1 MAEPNRYVTNAMR
14 HVRTGAPEDS
24 WRESAAAALESAGRT
39 SWGAE
44 ALVRSP
50 RFAHWT
56 QRLRSS
62 SPIGDEERVK
72 CLRDLEE
79 LHSLALVMNRTRR
92 RDIGPFT
99 QRDPVT
105 VEVPFTAEQQCFYDN
120 LVTWRRR
127 VLEYLHGSSVANLVL
142 SQIERQ
148 AASCLFGVVENL
160 AEVVRT
166 GKVHSQRDSD
176 DDEDDDGEV
185 TLPPELQSVAA
196 QLLEQARRL
205 PPEDPKLDRLL
216 ELVSDTVAVEDGPG
230 KLLVFTSFRKTI
242 AYLERALRNA
252 GTRIAVVHGDVDD
265 DERQILRARFRLPRV
280 ERDAIDV
287 LLSTEVGAEGLDY
300 EFCDRLVNYDIP
312 WNPMRVEQ
320 RIGRIDR
327 FGQRSPKVLIFNFTT
342 PGTVEERV
350 FMRCYERLGIFR
362 DTVGDLEE
370 VLGQATSALNRL
382 AADPSLTPQQAAER
396 ARQEAD
402 NVTRRADEQRRLE
415 EDAPGLLGLDAA
427 LVDEAEAIDARGRFV
442 DGGELREMVEGF
454 LSDQLLSASLR
465 PESSDPK
472 DLALE
477 LQIRRVEQR
486 DELRSMLS
494 RLPRS
499 DRTAIELR
507 KALSEQAAIGLTFDQ
522 EVAVARREIQ
532 FVTPVHALARLAV
545 GFWRSRAEPL
555 VAQLSLTDASI
566 PAGRYLFALERWD
579 ELAAR
584 PGARLVPIA
593 VGLDNAAPADD
604 VAERL
609 LAVVRAADRVP
620 ETAPVPASAEAADAL
635 DRHAHAL
642 RQAAIAELQE
652 SNSALVDQ
660 RLASLDVFYRGLL
673 AQLDSVLSSSTQP
686 KIIRMKN
693 SERDRHRHEHQRRSV
708 ELERR
713 RDADIVS
720 TRIAAGVIE
729 VRNAV

>member
-1 MAEPNRYVTNAMR
+1 
-14 HVRTGAPEDS
+14 
-24 WRESAAAALESAGRT
+24 
-39 SWGAE
+39 
-44 ALVRSP
+44 
-50 RFAHWT
+50 
-56 QRLRSS
+56 
-62 SPIGDEERVK
+62 
-72 CLRDLEE
+72 
-79 LHSLALVMNRTRR
+79 
-92 RDIGPFT
+92 
-99 QRDPVT
+99 
-105 VEVPFTAEQQCFYDN
+105 
-120 LVTWRRR
+120 
-127 VLEYLHGSSVANLVL
+127 
-142 SQIERQ
+142 
-148 AASCLFGVVENL
+148 
-160 AEVVRT
+160 
-166 GKVHSQRDSD
+166 
-176 DDEDDDGEV
+176 
-185 TLPPELQSVAA
+185 
-196 QLLEQARRL
+196 
-205 PPEDPKLDRLL
+205 
-216 ELVSDTVAVEDGPG
+216 
-230 KLLVFTSFRKTI
+230 
-242 AYLERALRNA
+242 
-252 GTRIAVVHGDVDD
+252 
-265 DERQILRARFRLPRV
+265 
-280 ERDAIDV
+280 
-287 LLSTEVGAEGLDY
+287 
-300 EFCDRLVNYDIP
+300 
-312 WNPMRVEQ
+312 
-320 RIGRIDR
+320 
-327 FGQRSPKVLIFNFTT
+327 
-342 PGTVEERV
+342 
-350 FMRCYERLGIFR
+350 
-362 DTVGDLEE
+362 
-370 VLGQATSALNRL
+370 
-382 AADPSLTPQQAAER
+382 
-396 ARQEAD
+396 
-402 NVTRRADEQRRLE
+402 
-415 EDAPGLLGLDAA
+415 
-427 LVDEAEAIDARGRFV
+427 
-442 DGGELREMVEGF
+442 MVEGF